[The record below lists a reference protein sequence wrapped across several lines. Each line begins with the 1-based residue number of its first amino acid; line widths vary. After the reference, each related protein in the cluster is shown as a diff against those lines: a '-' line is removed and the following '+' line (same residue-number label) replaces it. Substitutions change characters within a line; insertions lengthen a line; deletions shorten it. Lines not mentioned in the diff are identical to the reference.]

1 MEWIYEHTDDN
12 SARFILGI
20 IGANPLVCFGINP
33 STAEPNN
40 LDPTVNY
47 VRRLAESNGYD
58 SFVMLNVYPQR
69 ATNPNDLH
77 KVYSTELKSE
87 NERHIAALISGK
99 NLTLWAAW
107 GGLITKRKYLI
118 TLLRGITAL
127 PELQN
132 CSWVARGNPTKGGH
146 PHHPLYVKKETP
158 FASFDIAR
166 YKIG

>member
-1 MEWIYEHTDDN
+1 MKWIYERNNDN
-12 SARFILGI
+12 SARFILGT

-33 STAEPNN
+33 STAKPNN

-47 VRRLAESNGYD
+47 VKRLAELNGYD

-69 ATNPNDLH
+69 ATNPDDLH
-77 KVYSTELKSE
+77 KVYLPELRLE
-87 NERHIAALISGK
+87 NERHIATIISGK

-118 TLLRGITAL
+118 TLLQSIATL

-132 CSWVARGNPTKGGH
+132 CNWVARGIPTKSGH
-146 PHHPLYVKKETP
+146 PHHPLYVRKEMP
-158 FASFDIAR
+158 FVHFDITR
-166 YKIG
+166 YKVG